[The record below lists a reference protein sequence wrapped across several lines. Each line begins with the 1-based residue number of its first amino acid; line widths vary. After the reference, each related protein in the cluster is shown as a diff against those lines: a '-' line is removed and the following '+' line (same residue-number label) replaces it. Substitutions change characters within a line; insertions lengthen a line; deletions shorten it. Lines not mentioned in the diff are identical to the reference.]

1 MEVLFKSNS
10 YAVVKLTESEMK
22 SIGTSSAY
30 SVIDVFYD
38 KVPMLKN
45 IVGTFRT
52 PEEAEDWARDH
63 E

>member
-22 SIGTSSAY
+22 SIGTSSDY

-38 KVPMLKN
+38 KEYSWY
-45 IVGTFRT
+45 I
-52 PEEAEDWARDH
+52 
-63 E
+63 